1 MVPGA
6 TDQICWQSAAALAA
20 ALRRRELSAVELIDQ
35 VLARC
40 DALEEEIN
48 PFALR
53 LDERAR
59 TAAEAADALL
69 ARGEGGQLCGVPLT
83 IKDSQWL
90 AGYPAAV
97 GSKAQRDFVPDAT
110 CAAVERLDVAG
121 AVIFA
126 KTATP
131 EFCYVGVTDSPLC
144 GPTRNPW
151 NLDRVAGGSSGGAAA
166 AVAAGLGPLSLGGDG
181 GGSIRIPAAF
191 CGVVGFKPTFG
202 VVPREPCGMGWKTI
216 VSYGPLSRSVADA
229 RTMLAAVAGFDS
241 RDRSSVPF
249 DPAAL
254 DVRLASLRGL
264 RLAASADFGH
274 AALDDDARAAF
285 DELLTTLRAEGVEI
299 VEDHPGLTPS
309 IETWT
314 TVAYS
319 DSAVADGHL
328 LREHREELGEAAI
341 SVLEFGQSFSAAQ
354 VVAAQHRRELIH
366 AAYVQLFARTGA
378 HALLTPALGCEA
390 LPQGRLWPERIGDR
404 EIELPHVD
412 WAPFMSDAN
421 LAGLPACALPLGLG
435 SSGLPLALQLLGP
448 RYSDGHLLAIAE
460 AVESLLSLDLRPPAY
475 MH

>member
-1 MVPGA
+1 MPGA
-6 TDQICWQSAAALAA
+6 TDQTCWQRADELAA
-20 ALRRRELSAVELIDQ
+20 SLRRRELSSVELLEQ

-40 DALEEEIN
+40 DSLEQEIN

-59 TAAEAADALL
+59 AAAIAADAVL
-69 ARGEGGQLCGVPLT
+69 ARGEGGPLCGVPLT

-97 GSKAQRDFVPDAT
+97 GSKALREFVPEAT
-110 CAAVERLDVAG
+110 CAAVERLDAAG
-121 AVIFA
+121 AVVFA

-166 AVAAGLGPLSLGGDG
+166 AVSAGLGPLALGGDG

-216 VSYGPLSRSVADA
+216 VSYGPLSRSVGDA
-229 RTMLAAVAGFDS
+229 RTMLEAVSGLDA

-249 DPAAL
+249 DRAAF
-254 DVRLASLRGL
+254 DERLASLRGV
-264 RLAASADFGH
+264 RLVASADLGH
-274 AALDDDARAAF
+274 AALDHDARVAF
-285 DELLTTLRAEGVEI
+285 EELLAVLRAEGVKI
-299 VEDHPGLTPS
+299 IDDHPGLPPS
-309 IETWT
+309 VETWT
-314 TVAYS
+314 AVAYS
-319 DSAVADGHL
+319 DSAVADGDL
-328 LREHREELGEAAI
+328 LRDHRDELGETAI
-341 SVLEFGQSFSAAQ
+341 AVLEFGQSFTAEQ

-366 AAYVQLFARTGA
+366 AAYAQMFARTGA
-378 HALLTPALGCEA
+378 TALLTPALGCEA
-390 LPQGRLWPERIGDR
+390 FPQGRLWPERIGDR
-404 EIELPHVD
+404 AIELPFVD
-412 WAPFMSDAN
+412 WAPFLPDAN

-435 SSGLPLALQLLGP
+435 DSGLPLALQLLGP
-448 RYSDGHLLAIAE
+448 RFSDGHLLAIAE

-475 MH
+475 SL